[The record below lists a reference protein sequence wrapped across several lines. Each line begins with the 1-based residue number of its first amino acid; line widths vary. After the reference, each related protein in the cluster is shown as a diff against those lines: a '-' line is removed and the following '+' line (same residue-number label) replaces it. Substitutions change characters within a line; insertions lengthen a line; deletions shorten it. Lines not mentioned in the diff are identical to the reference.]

1 MTAEFD
7 SALGC
12 YGSSTGVRIRLLV
25 ATYHIGPLR
34 LQWNLSRERPSVS
47 FDVAC
52 PGVCVYVYIVEDCLV
67 FVCKRALIT
76 RSFVVKQSEEF
87 LGSSWL

>member
-52 PGVCVYVYIVEDCLV
+52 PGVWVCVYSGGLSCFRLQ
-67 FVCKRALIT
+67 RTLIT

-87 LGSSWL
+87 LGSS